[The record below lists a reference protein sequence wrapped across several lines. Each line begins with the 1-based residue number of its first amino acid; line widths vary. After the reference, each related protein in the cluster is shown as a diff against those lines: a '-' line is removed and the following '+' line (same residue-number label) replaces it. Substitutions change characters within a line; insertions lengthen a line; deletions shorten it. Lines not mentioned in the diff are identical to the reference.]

1 MVISLTCR
9 SYGSKPVSFKSKAMQ
24 EGPNVEEHEE
34 GDDPVVL
41 SLSSA
46 RLEEPN
52 LLFSHLIITGIGK
65 VSGLWRF
72 DFYLGFLYDHM
83 NPRLKRRKKTWEE
96 DKANHCGGRGR
107 RQRLGWWTMCGCL
120 WLCHRRQRRRR
131 GAEGG
136 RQSRKRWWPWW
147 WGRSGNGEQW
157 LPSLNGSCCS
167 WNWRKGVFGTCKI
180 K

>member
-1 MVISLTCR
+1 MVISLACR

-24 EGPNVEEHEE
+24 EGPNVEDHEE

-52 LLFSHLIITGIGK
+52 LLLSHLIITGMEK

-72 DFYLGFLYDHM
+72 DFYLGLLYDRM
-83 NPRLKRRKKTWEE
+83 NPRLRRRKKTREE

-107 RQRLGWWTMCGCL
+107 RQRLGRWTMCGCL
-120 WLCHRRQRRRR
+120 
-131 GAEGG
+131 
-136 RQSRKRWWPWW
+136 
-147 WGRSGNGEQW
+147 
-157 LPSLNGSCCS
+157 
-167 WNWRKGVFGTCKI
+167 
-180 K
+180 